1 MTDYQQAREA
11 LGARLR
17 GLRFTAAGG
26 QITGTQLAARLG
38 WPVSKV
44 SKLEH
49 GRQTATQR
57 DLRAWVDAT
66 GQPEAYGEL
75 VGRLAGFE
83 THIRS
88 WRRQLAAG
96 QSPVQENWATET
108 ARSRVI
114 RVWEESTVTGLLQT
128 ADYARAVLTRYAQL
142 HGSTTDTEEAVR
154 VRMRRQDWLYT
165 SGHRLRVVMW
175 EAALRVLVCPP
186 SVLVAQLDRLAGA
199 IGMDT
204 VELGIIPLSAPVKIP
219 PGNSFCI
226 LDDRVVSAEDWHAE
240 LWLDD
245 ADNIALYAKVWK
257 TLSESAVYGTDAHN
271 VINAAR
277 RALRPH

>member
-17 GLRFTAAGG
+17 GLRFTAPGG
-26 QITGTQLAARLG
+26 RITGTQLASQLG
-38 WPVSKV
+38 WPVSKI

-49 GRQTATQR
+49 GRQTATPD
-57 DLRAWVDAT
+57 DLKAWAEAT

-75 VGRLAGFE
+75 ISRLAGFE
-83 THIRS
+83 AHIRS
-88 WRRQLAAG
+88 WRRQLATG
-96 QSPVQENWATET
+96 QRSVQENWEAET
-108 ARSRVI
+108 ARSQVMRA
-114 RVWEESTVTGLLQT
+114 WEESTVTGLLQT
-128 ADYARAVLTRYAQL
+128 ADYARAVLTRYAEL

-165 SGHRLRVVMW
+165 SGHRLRVIMW
-175 EAALRVLVCPP
+175 EAALRALICPP
-186 SVLVAQLDRLAGA
+186 SVLASQLDRLAGA

-204 VELGIIPLSAPVKIP
+204 VELGIIPLSASVKIP

-226 LDDRVVSAEDWHAE
+226 LDDRIVSAEDWHAE

-245 ADNIALYAKVWK
+245 ADSIALYSKAWK
-257 TLSESAVYGTDAHN
+257 TLEESAVYGADAHN

-277 RALRPH
+277 RALNPR